1 MKLLSRLFKHSIFV
15 YLIFLFSPCDCT
27 AFTGDSTKYLT
38 LKDTIFIRLES
49 NGEKIFEHSLD
60 KKQTLYSLARFYGMN
75 VEMLYPYNSNLKLSS
90 VDVGTKVRVPIPNGA
105 IIRYKTKDFKSWK
118 YVPVY
123 FRVQKGDNLFKIAKT
138 LFHQPVDSVLAKNK
152 LTSKT
157 VSDGQLLH
165 VGWMSV
171 NGIPDSVRL
180 KRGHAISSNYNQ
192 GLFTKQKNSSHE
204 QKGVAVW
211 QKKGS
216 LKTESYCLHRSA
228 KIGSIVEI
236 TNPMKSKTIYAK
248 VIGKI
253 PENSHGN
260 EVIIMVAPTVAKS
273 LGAVDE
279 RFYVKIRFSQ

>member
-1 MKLLSRLFKHSIFV
+1 MNSLSNLQKQNV
-15 YLIFLFSPCDCT
+15 LVWIFLVVALPL
-27 AFTGDSTKYLT
+27 AIGFTGDSTKYLT
-38 LKDTIFIRLES
+38 LKDTIFIRLEA
-49 NGEKIFEHSLD
+49 NGEKIFEHKMD

-75 VEMLYPYNSNLKLSS
+75 VEMLYPYNANLKLSS

-152 LTSKT
+152 LTNKT
-157 VSDGQLLH
+157 LSDGQLLH

-171 NGIPDSVRL
+171 AGIPDSVRL
-180 KRGHAISSNYNQ
+180 KSRRTVSPDYNKGIFVKQ
-192 GLFTKQKNSSHE
+192 GGKSHE

-216 LKTESYCLHRSA
+216 MKTESYCLHRTA
-228 KIGSIVEI
+228 KIGSMVEI
-236 TNPMKSKTIYAK
+236 TNPMKSRSIYAK

-253 PENSHGN
+253 PDNSQGH
-260 EVIIMVAPTVAKS
+260 EVIILLAPMVAKS

-279 RFYVKIRFSQ
+279 RFYVKIKYTQ